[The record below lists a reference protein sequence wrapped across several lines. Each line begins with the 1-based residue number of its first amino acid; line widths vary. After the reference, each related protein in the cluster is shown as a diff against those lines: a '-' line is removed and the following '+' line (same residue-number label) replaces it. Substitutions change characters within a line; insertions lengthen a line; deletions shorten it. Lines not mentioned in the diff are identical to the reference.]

1 VSLRHKLTV
10 IAGVYVIEGFPMG
23 IFRDFW
29 PVYLRE
35 AGASLA
41 WIGLLSGLYLAW
53 SLKPLWSPLIGRFGE
68 YRQWIA
74 AAMVVVALSMV
85 LVPRL
90 DPLGAQWLVFA
101 AIGLLCIAS
110 ATQDIAIDAYTI
122 GLVDRGEEGQANAVR
137 INAYRIALI
146 LAGGGLL
153 LLPNRI
159 GWHATHWVGAA
170 AALAMAAALVRA
182 PRVEVPLAAR
192 RDVRGSFRSWTGR
205 SGLPSVLAFV
215 LLYRLG
221 DLAIGPMIKT
231 FWVDR
236 GISLERIALVS
247 TTLGSAATMVGA
259 ALGGW
264 IVARF
269 GLGRGLWIVGV
280 LAVASNL
287 GYAGAAAFPELGNAA
302 VYAAGITESFCG
314 GLAAAGFMSY
324 LMRIC
329 DRQHA
334 AVQYAT
340 LSGLY
345 ALPGTLAGSVSGA
358 AVESLGYAPFF
369 ALTAVVAAPAF
380 LFLPAARRWMHGAGD
395 GHPEAVGG
403 GG

>member
-1 VSLRHKLTV
+1 MSLRQKLGV

-23 IFRDFW
+23 IFRDLW

-35 AGASLA
+35 AGASLG
-41 WIGLLSGLYLAW
+41 WIGLVSGLYLAW
-53 SLKPLWSPLIGRFGE
+53 SLKPLWSPLVGRFGE

-74 AAMVVVALSMV
+74 GALVVVAISM
-85 LVPRL
+85 LIVPQL
-90 DPLGAQWLVFA
+90 DPLGSRWLLFA
-101 AIGLLCIAS
+101 AIALLCVAS

-122 GLVDRGEEGQANAVR
+122 GLVDPGEEGPANAVR

-159 GWHATHWVGAA
+159 GWQATHWVGAL
-170 AALAMAAALVRA
+170 AALAMAACLVRA
-182 PRVEVPLAAR
+182 PTVEVPLAAR
-192 RDVRGSFRSWTGR
+192 RDLRGSFRSWTRR

-236 GISLERIALVS
+236 GISLEKIALVS
-247 TTLGSAATMVGA
+247 TTLGSAATMAGA
-259 ALGGW
+259 VLGGW

-269 GLGRGLWIVGV
+269 GIGRGLWIVGV

-287 GYAGAAAFPELGNAA
+287 GYAAAAAFPELGDRAI
-302 VYAAGITESFCG
+302 YAAGVIESFCG

-345 ALPGTLAGSVSGA
+345 ALPGTIAGAISGA
-358 AVESLGYAPFF
+358 AVEALGYAVFF
-369 ALTAVVAAPAF
+369 ALTALVAAPAF
-380 LFLPAARRWMHGAGD
+380 LFLPAARRWIPRSG
-395 GHPEAVGG
+395 PE
-403 GG
+403 